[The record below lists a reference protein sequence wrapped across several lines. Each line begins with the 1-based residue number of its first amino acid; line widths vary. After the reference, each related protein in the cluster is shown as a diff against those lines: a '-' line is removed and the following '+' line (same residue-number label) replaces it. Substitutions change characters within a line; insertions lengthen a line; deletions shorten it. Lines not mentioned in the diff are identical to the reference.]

1 MVEKGRTRM
10 KGRVGKGGQPTF
22 LSARRGRVDIG
33 RVDVLTVLRSSPH
46 PLSDAE
52 LAELLGREERSVSHE
67 CRGLAFRGL
76 VIREQEGAGPIV
88 NKVSTGDY

>member
-1 MVEKGRTRM
+1 MEGRL
-10 KGRVGKGGQPTF
+10 GKRARPTS
-22 LSARRGRVDIG
+22 LSSAVGRVDTG

-46 PLSDAE
+46 PLSDAQ

-76 VIREQEGAGPIV
+76 VIREQDGGGPIL
-88 NKVSTGDY
+88 NKVSTGDM

>member
-1 MVEKGRTRM
+1 LSGGGR
-10 KGRVGKGGQPTF
+10 Q
-22 LSARRGRVDIG
+22 VDTG
-33 RVDVLTVLRSSPH
+33 HVDVLTALRSSSQ

-52 LAELLGREERSVSHE
+52 LAEMLGREERSVSHE

-76 VIREQEGAGPIV
+76 LIREQQGNGPIL